1 MVNEHGGRACK
12 EGARGGSA
20 SRTHKEDAQGECAS
34 RACKE
39 SAQGGYARRACKE
52 AAQRGCAR
60 RARRESVQVSTGQT
74 HSSFAARCA
83 CAWWKL
89 TSLKLKDLSHILV
102 RNNRNSAVEVEVKV
116 RADTLEAQLDFHR
129 LMRFLPQ

>member
-1 MVNEHGGRACK
+1 MSAEGEHLRREREEGARVGRTRRVRIESVQGERARRVRKEGVQGGRAKRVRK
-12 EGARGGSA
+12 E
-20 SRTHKEDAQGECAS
+20 
-34 RACKE
+34 
-39 SAQGGYARRACKE
+39 
-52 AAQRGCAR
+52 
-60 RARRESVQVSTGQT
+60 ARRESVLVSTGQT

-116 RADTLEAQLDFHR
+116 PVDTLEAQLDFHR
-129 LMRFLPQ
+129 LVTFLPQ

>member
-39 SAQGGYARRACKE
+39 S
-52 AAQRGCAR
+52 AQRGCAR

-116 RADTLEAQLDFHR
+116 PVDTLEAQLDFRR